1 MRILHI
7 SSSASLTGGAERCLL
22 ELIQYEI
29 SQGISP
35 FVVFPKTGTFTNLLS
50 SMKVPFF
57 VVRSSPWRHHPAQ
70 NPIQS
75 NLAFAVKGCINYVGE
90 LQVARIVRANHIDL
104 IHINTSATSLGH
116 IASKL
121 TGVPHVW
128 HIREFNNDTLT
139 RTFYKDRYSRKCI
152 LKSDA
157 VIAVSKAVSLEYP
170 SKSPLAVIYDS
181 IELPQHKRTRPPFSE
196 ATTQICLIAN
206 KLPDKGQIEAIKAM
220 HLLPIK
226 VLENTRLKLV
236 GADMNKDYCREIERM
251 IDEFELSSFVECL
264 PFSESPYDILQ
275 NSDIALNCSKSES
288 FGRTT
293 VEAMASGCLVIGK
306 DNTCTHELLCNGNGL
321 LYTDEFDLA
330 RQIEWA
336 ISNRS
341 LAREIAGSGYSFANS
356 SFKDGSAQV
365 IKLFSS
371 VVNSSRNG
379 HRSSSR

>member
-22 ELIQYEI
+22 ELIQFEI
-29 SQGISP
+29 TQGINP
-35 FVVFPKTGTFTNLLS
+35 FVVFPKTGAFTNTLR

-57 VVRSSPWRHHPAQ
+57 VVRSSPWRHHPSQ

-75 NLAFAVKGCINYVGE
+75 NIAFTVKGCINFVGE
-90 LQVARIVRANHIDL
+90 LQVARIVRANQIDL

-121 TGVPHVW
+121 TGTPLVW
-128 HIREFNNDTLT
+128 HIREFNNETLS

-152 LKSDA
+152 LDSDA

-170 SKSPLAVIYDS
+170 SKNSLTVIYDS
-181 IELPQHKRTRPPFSE
+181 IDLPQRKRTRPLFSE
-196 ATTQICLIAN
+196 STTQICLIAN
-206 KLPDKGQIEAIKAM
+206 KLPDKGQIEAIQAM

-226 VLENTRLKLV
+226 VLENTHLKLV
-236 GADMNKDYCREIERM
+236 GADMNKDYCAEIERL

-264 PFSESPYDILQ
+264 PFSESPYDILK

-336 ISNRS
+336 VDNKSQ
-341 LAREIAGSGYSFANS
+341 ARVIADSGYSFAYS
-356 SFKDGSAQV
+356 SFKDGSSQV
-365 IKLFSS
+365 IELFSS
-371 VVNSSRNG
+371 VINSSRSG
-379 HRSSSR
+379 RRSSSR